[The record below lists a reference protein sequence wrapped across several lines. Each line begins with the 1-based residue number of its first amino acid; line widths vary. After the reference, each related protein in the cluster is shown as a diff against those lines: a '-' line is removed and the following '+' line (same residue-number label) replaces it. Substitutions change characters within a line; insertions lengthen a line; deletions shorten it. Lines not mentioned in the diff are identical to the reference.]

1 MMDEKRQQIRLLEK
15 YLDWLRMKEAETNK
29 EIEKLYREIRQEAKQ
44 GEVNEQ
50 SSKCHCPD

>member
-15 YLDWLRMKEAETNK
+15 YLDWLRMMEAETNK
-29 EIEKLYREIRQEAKQ
+29 RIEKLYREIRQEAKQ
-44 GEVNEQ
+44 GEMNEQ